1 MKKLFLAIALLA
13 TVASCTKDNVIN
25 QDKELIGF
33 GGPFISNSV
42 KSAADPSYVTT
53 DDNTKNNL
61 TSFNVYGAV
70 EGVNIFNGNLVSKG
84 SSAYGSAWS
93 CAGTTQYWVAGA
105 DYIFDAVVDA
115 TTVNTDNQTGLP
127 VSLYYEASTQKD
139 MLHNRVTTTG
149 KPTTNNGLV
158 AFSFTHLLSKVKFT
172 VENTTS
178 ADATNYRYTVTD
190 IVITNAYATGKYAV
204 VDQKD
209 SENKDVTKNTWFD
222 LTKGTQSIADM
233 TIASNTTEECAKEVL
248 LIPGAEVGVT
258 FNVNA
263 QIKDGND
270 WKTLTTTPVTKTGV
284 VTLVANNAY
293 NFQVSVGMG
302 GKIEFTA
309 NTLPSWTNVTP
320 AVGLN

>member
-1 MKKLFLAIALLA
+1 
-13 TVASCTKDNVIN
+13 
-25 QDKELIGF
+25 
-33 GGPFISNSV
+33 
-42 KSAADPSYVTT
+42 
-53 DDNTKNNL
+53 
-61 TSFNVYGAV
+61 
-70 EGVNIFNGNLVSKG
+70 
-84 SSAYGSAWS
+84 
-93 CAGTTQYWVAGA
+93 
-105 DYIFDAVVDA
+105 
-115 TTVNTDNQTGLP
+115 
-127 VSLYYEASTQKD
+127 
-139 MLHNRVTTTG
+139 MLHNRVTTVG
-149 KPTTNNGLV
+149 KPSTNNGLV
-158 AFSFTHLLSKVKFT
+158 TFTFTHLLSKVKFT
-172 VENTTS
+172 VSNTTA

-320 AVGLN
+320 SVNVN